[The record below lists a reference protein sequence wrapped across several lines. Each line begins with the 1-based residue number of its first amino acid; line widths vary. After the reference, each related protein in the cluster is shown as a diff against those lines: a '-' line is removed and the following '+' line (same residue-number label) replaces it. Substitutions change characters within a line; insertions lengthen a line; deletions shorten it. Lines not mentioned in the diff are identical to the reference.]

1 MTTPDVPYRFEHR
14 FEVAGTPEEVWA
26 AIATANG
33 ISSWMLVTDL
43 EEREGGAV
51 TFHMGPESASRGKV
65 TAFDAPKR
73 FAYEEPEWAALAGH
87 PDSPVTPMA
96 TEFIVEAASGG
107 TCVVRVVSSA
117 YGTGADWEQEFW
129 ESAFAGWKPMF
140 DVLGL
145 YLAHFPGQQVT
156 PMEATAN
163 LPASSQD
170 VVAAMASALG
180 VSEVGGPVA
189 ARGAT
194 GTLEL
199 RGSDHLLVRLHEPV
213 PGLFAFVTH
222 QDGDH
227 TWTFVQGHL
236 FSPDARD
243 WVEREQ
249 AGWQAWLEEL
259 HIAER

>member
-1 MTTPDVPYRFEHR
+1 MTTPDVPYRYETS
-14 FEVAGTPEEVWA
+14 FEVPGTPEQVWQ

-51 TFHMGPESASRGKV
+51 TFHMGPESASHGRV

-73 FAYEEPEWAALAGH
+73 FGYEEPEWAALAGH

-129 ESAFAGWKPMF
+129 DEAFGGWEPMF
-140 DVLGL
+140 GLLRL
-145 YLAHFPGQQVT
+145 YLTHFPGQEVT
-156 PMEATAN
+156 PMEVSASLPGASTDVLAAIAT
-163 LPASSQD
+163 D
-170 VVAAMASALG
+170 LG
-180 VSEVGGPVA
+180 VGEVGEPVS
-189 ARGAT
+189 ARGTT

-199 RGSDHLLVRLHEPV
+199 RSDSHLLLRVEEPV
-213 PGLFAFVTH
+213 PGFLAFVTH
-222 QDGDH
+222 QAGDH
-227 TWTFVQGHL
+227 TWTMVYGRM
-236 FSPDARD
+236 FSPDAGN

-249 AGWQAWLEEL
+249 PGWQAWLEGL
-259 HIAER
+259 AR